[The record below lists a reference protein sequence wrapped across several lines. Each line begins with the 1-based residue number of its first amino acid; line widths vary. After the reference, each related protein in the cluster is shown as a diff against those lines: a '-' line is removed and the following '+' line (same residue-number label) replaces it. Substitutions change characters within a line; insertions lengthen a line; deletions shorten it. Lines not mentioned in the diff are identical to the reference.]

1 MKQYLIIGAVVAV
14 IAALVLATM
23 GGVIDNPLTPEDET
37 KDDRIGNDDCSCT
50 IFIYDPT
57 TEQVLSATLN
67 MDSLSFGEM
76 AMLAFGAGVREV
88 AFTPVVNSLDYTA
101 TVAKLYRDQNYQ
113 IWSDVKVTVTGSG
126 MKSLD
131 KLTGTFTGT
140 GGSTQRDS
148 AAPNHGT
155 SNIAMTNTAGTA
167 SIVATK
173 TSGLSFGTSV
183 TVSQNTDNSG
193 SADAKRFTKVSG
205 TNLLGD
211 YVDGAK
217 ISVTVYAYGTTAN
230 GVSTYHYTSAT
241 MLIKV
246 TAWSSSYLTASI
258 TSMSAGGV

>member
-1 MKQYLIIGAVVAV
+1 MKQWMIIGLVVAV
-14 IAALVLATM
+14 IAALVVAMM
-23 GGVIDNPLTPEDET
+23 GGVVDNPFVQ
-37 KDDRIGNDDCSCT
+37 DDDDLGNDDCSCT
-50 IFIYDPT
+50 IFIYDPS

-101 TVAKLYRDQNYQ
+101 TVAKVYRDQNYQ

-126 MKSLD
+126 MKSFD

-140 GGSTQRDS
+140 AGSTQRDS
-148 AAPNHGT
+148 ASPNHGT

-167 SIVATK
+167 SITATK
-173 TSGLSFGTSV
+173 TSGLSFGSSV
-183 TVSQNTDNSG
+183 TISQNTDNSG